1 MCGYALSHMLG
12 LCVFAG
18 VHGVSC
24 KDYMCADR
32 HGSTSRF
39 HVYAGVHGVTCR
51 ECGCAGV
58 HGVTCRDC
66 GCAGVNKLCIA
77 SHVSGSSRC
86 ALKVQ
91 ISRRDTCAAHLD
103 RCPHPPGSFLEG
115 GGKLIAELGVT
126 SAWGRPPPRELTEH
140 KQPPLYP
147 HLLTSNNVSSWIFP
161 HSRIPTIPLV
171 WECPQPFSPGSA
183 MCQTWI

>member
-147 HLLTSNNVSSWIFP
+147 HLLTSSSKSRAPLSFFPLCFLIRCNWMASQEPLMVSIL
-161 HSRIPTIPLV
+161 IK
-171 WECPQPFSPGSA
+171 
-183 MCQTWI
+183 